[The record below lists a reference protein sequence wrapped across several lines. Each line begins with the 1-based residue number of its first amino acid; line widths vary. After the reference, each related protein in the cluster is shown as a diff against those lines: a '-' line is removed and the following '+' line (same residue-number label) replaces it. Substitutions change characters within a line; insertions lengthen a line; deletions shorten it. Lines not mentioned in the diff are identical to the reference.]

1 MSNLASSLQIATVA
15 NALLWPL
22 AAGVAVVVMWKMR
35 AAARARRL
43 ATAEDQLQSL
53 YHAIETDPVPAELA
67 MVIEAL
73 EEGEELAGG
82 RAVKPANTSAGS

>member
-1 MSNLASSLQIATVA
+1 MSNLVSSLQIATVA

-22 AAGVAVVVMWKMR
+22 AAGAVVVVLWRMR
-35 AAARARRL
+35 ARAQRVAA
-43 ATAEDQLQSL
+43 AEDQLASL
-53 YHAIETDPVPAELA
+53 YRTIETDPVPPQLA

-82 RAVKPANTSAGS
+82 PAAKAPNTAARS